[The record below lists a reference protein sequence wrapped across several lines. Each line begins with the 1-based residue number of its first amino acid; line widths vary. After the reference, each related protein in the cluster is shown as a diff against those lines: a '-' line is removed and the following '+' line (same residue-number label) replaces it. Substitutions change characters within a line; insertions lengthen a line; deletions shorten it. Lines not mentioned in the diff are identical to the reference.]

1 MIINENEELPKPY
14 RSKIYDQRWTRKNN
28 LFNLTILTDF
38 DDYIGHFKQYTHKR
52 YYDYNW

>member
-1 MIINENEELPKPY
+1 MIINENEELPKRY

-28 LFNLTILTDF
+28 LFNLTILIDF
-38 DDYIGHFKQYTHKR
+38 DDYTGHFKQYTHKR